1 MTSVTV
7 FQYLQYAE
15 WNFTNFHHITNE
27 NCDINT
33 PTPSNTSVYSC
44 TRAKAMS
51 SKRAPAIISKLG
63 SIMDLRMRSF
73 GSLGQERITRYN
85 QLMQINMLHSMKPSP
100 VFFKST
106 RLIQSCWMCVRTSS
120 PDFPLHFG
128 SFWHDFLPRI
138 SNNKRFVRAMPRV
151 PGPSQAQ
158 LYKPA
163 MYATSNHQ
171 LQCCF
176 FDQLFG

>member
-1 MTSVTV
+1 
-7 FQYLQYAE
+7 
-15 WNFTNFHHITNE
+15 
-27 NCDINT
+27 
-33 PTPSNTSVYSC
+33 
-44 TRAKAMS
+44 MS

-63 SIMDLRMRSF
+63 SIMDLRMCSF

-85 QLMQINMLHSMKPSP
+85 QLMQIDMLHSMKPSP

-106 RLIQSCWMCVRTSS
+106 RLIQSCSVGCVWVQTSSWHLS

>member
-1 MTSVTV
+1 
-7 FQYLQYAE
+7 
-15 WNFTNFHHITNE
+15 
-27 NCDINT
+27 
-33 PTPSNTSVYSC
+33 
-44 TRAKAMS
+44 MS

-106 RLIQSCWMCVRTSS
+106 RLIQSCYVGCVCV
-120 PDFPLHFG
+120 LHHQIFHYILDH
-128 SFWHDFLPRI
+128 FWHDFLPRI